1 MRAGLPGQIEIRGDY
16 YELSHGRVSY
26 LSMKFTLDART
37 DRNLIRGYGPGEVRI
52 GERVLRSNCLVGAR
66 ALVESWGPQFSS
78 ELAVEH
84 LAAIFDLA
92 PELVLLGTGA
102 RQRFAS
108 ESIRAAFLARGVA
121 LETMDLGAACRTFNI
136 LIQEERNV
144 VAALFVSG

>member
-1 MRAGLPGQIEIRGDY
+1 L
-16 YELSHGRVSY
+16 
-26 LSMKFTLDART
+26 
-37 DRNLIRGYGPGEVRI
+37 
-52 GERVLRSNCLVGAR
+52 
-66 ALVESWGPQFSS
+66 SS
-78 ELAVEH
+78 ELALEH

-108 ESIRAAFLARGVA
+108 ESIRAAFLDRRVA